1 MTSMANDSDVD
12 PNPNLNEVKAM
23 AKQSNPMDKFE
34 FLLGYI
40 KIRRTK

>member
-1 MTSMANDSDVD
+1 MANDSDVD
-12 PNPNLNEVKAM
+12 PNLNEVKAM